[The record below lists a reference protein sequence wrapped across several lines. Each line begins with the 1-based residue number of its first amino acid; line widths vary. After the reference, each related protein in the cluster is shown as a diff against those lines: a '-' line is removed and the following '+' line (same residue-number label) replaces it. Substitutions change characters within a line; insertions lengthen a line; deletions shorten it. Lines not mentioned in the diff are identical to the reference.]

1 MSSFDLTDGKERL
14 SLVRAIYFKQLP
26 QNITWNIKQST
37 VKIIRPHVDLF
48 LLTKMM
54 TYQPHF
60 FLIFKDRRQSGSS
73 NLWKIIEPL
82 CEKSSWEESTGYK
95 WLV

>member
-60 FLIFKDRRQSGSS
+60 SFSKTEGKVAAATCGKL
-73 NLWKIIEPL
+73 
-82 CEKSSWEESTGYK
+82 
-95 WLV
+95 

>member
-14 SLVRAIYFKQLP
+14 SLVRASSREIYFKQLP

-60 FLIFKDRRQSGSS
+60 SFSKTEGKVAVATCGKL
-73 NLWKIIEPL
+73 
-82 CEKSSWEESTGYK
+82 
-95 WLV
+95 